1 MDDVERRKRGREVR
15 SAVLGEAH
23 VARSEAK
30 TNAFRADFVDFLTR
44 VVWGDVWTRPGL
56 ARRERSLITLALLV
70 GGSRWEELPLHLRG
84 ALNNG
89 VTVEEIKEVLLHS
102 AVYAGVPA
110 ANTAFQIA
118 TEILTKE
125 GKLGEGRLG

>member
-1 MDDVERRKRGREVR
+1 MDDIERRQQGRAVR
-15 SAVLGEAH
+15 AAVLGEAH

-44 VVWGDVWTRPGL
+44 IAWGDVWTRPGL
-56 ARRERSLITLALLV
+56 ARRERSLITLAMLV
-70 GGSRWEELPLHLRG
+70 AGSRWEELPLHLRG

-89 VTVEEIKEVLLHS
+89 VTVEEIKEVLLHG

-110 ANTAFQIA
+110 ANTAFAIA
-118 TEILTKE
+118 NEVLEKE
-125 GKLGEGRLG
+125 GKLG

>member
-1 MDDVERRKRGREVR
+1 MDDEGRRKAGRATR

-23 VARSEAK
+23 VARSEASS
-30 TNAFRADFVDFLTR
+30 NAFKADFVDFLTR
-44 VVWGDVWTRPGL
+44 YAWGDVWTRPGL

-70 GGSRWEELPLHLRG
+70 AGSRWEELPLHLRG

-89 VTVEEIKEVLLHS
+89 VSVEEIKEVLLHA

-118 TEILTKE
+118 NEILTKE
-125 GKLGEGRLG
+125 GRLG

>member
-1 MDDVERRKRGREVR
+1 MDDIERRQQGRAVR
-15 SAVLGEAH
+15 AAVLGEAH

-44 VVWGDVWTRPGL
+44 IAWGDVWTRPGL
-56 ARRERSLITLALLV
+56 ARRERSLITLAMLV
-70 GGSRWEELPLHLRG
+70 AGSRWEELPLHLRG

-89 VTVEEIKEVLLHS
+89 VTVEEIKEVLLHG

-110 ANTAFQIA
+110 ANTAFA
-118 TEILTKE
+118 FANAGLGEE
-125 GKLGEGRLG
+125 GKLG

>member
-1 MDDVERRKRGREVR
+1 MDDAERRRAGRATR

-23 VARSEAK
+23 VARSEASS
-30 TNAFRADFVDFLTR
+30 NAFKADFVDFLTR
-44 VVWGDVWTRPGL
+44 YAWGDVWTRPGL

-70 GGSRWEELPLHLRG
+70 AGSRWEELPLHLRG

-89 VTVEEIKEVLLHS
+89 VSVEEIKEVLLHS

-118 TEILTKE
+118 NEILSK
-125 GKLGEGRLG
+125 EGRLG

>member
-1 MDDVERRKRGREVR
+1 MDEAERRKAGRATR

-23 VARSEAK
+23 VARSEAQH
-30 TNAFRADFVDFLTR
+30 NAFKADFVDFLTR
-44 VVWGDVWTRPGL
+44 YAWGEVWNRPGL

-70 GGSRWEELPLHLRG
+70 AGSRWEELPLHLKG

-89 VTVEEIKEVLLHS
+89 LNVEEIKEVLLHS
-102 AVYAGVPA
+102 AIYAGVPA

-118 TEILTKE
+118 HEVLTKE
-125 GKLGEGRLG
+125 GKLG

>member
-1 MDDVERRKRGREVR
+1 MDDSERRKAGRATR

-23 VARSEAK
+23 VTRSETAA
-30 TNAFRADFVDFLTR
+30 NAFKADFVDFITR
-44 VVWGDVWTRPGL
+44 YAWGEVWTRPGL
-56 ARRERSLITLALLV
+56 PRRERSLITLALLV
-70 GGSRWEELPLHLRG
+70 AGARWEELPLHLRG

-102 AVYAGVPA
+102 AIYAGVPA

-118 TEILTKE
+118 QELLAK
-125 GKLGEGRLG
+125 EGRLG